1 MPDSQAASMDG
12 PKDSEAAEP
21 VTMQQFRERY
31 RRSRENHR
39 RYIAEH
45 GIEAMEKILE
55 VVIIPPSV
63 NVTENRGND
72 PKLEMATEMFYANG
86 RR

>member
-45 GIEAMEKILE
+45 GIEAMEKN
-55 VVIIPPSV
+55 P
-63 NVTENRGND
+63 RGCDNT
-72 PKLEMATEMFYANG
+72 AIRQCNG
-86 RR
+86 EQRK